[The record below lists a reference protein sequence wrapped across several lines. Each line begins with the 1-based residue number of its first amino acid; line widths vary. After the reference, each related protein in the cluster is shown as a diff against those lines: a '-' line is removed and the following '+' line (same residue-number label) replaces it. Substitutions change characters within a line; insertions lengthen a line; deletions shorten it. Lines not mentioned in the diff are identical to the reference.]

1 MDDPRLALLTRRD
14 VVALMESERI
24 EPRRSMG
31 QNFVVDPNT
40 IRRIVRLSGAGPGDR
55 VIEIGPGL
63 GSLTLGLLEAGCDV
77 VAVEKDHAL
86 ARALLARLGDAVG
99 ERLRVIDGDALDL
112 DWEPILDGQRRTLV
126 ANLPYNVATT
136 IVIDLLDGVP
146 LIDHLLVMV
155 QREVADRMCAPP
167 GSKVNGLPTIR
178 IARHASARR
187 VGLVSP
193 DVFWPRPRVE
203 SALVEFR
210 RHESPSLEV
219 ADESLFR
226 ELVAAGFGQ
235 RRKTLRRS
243 LSARWPTELVDRA
256 LSASGIDPSE
266 RAERLGIE
274 HWVALTDALSAGL
287 CAAPTAA
294 PTGEP

>member
-1 MDDPRLALLTRRD
+1 MGDPRLALLTRSD
-14 VVALMESERI
+14 IVALMEAERI

-55 VIEIGPGL
+55 VIEVGPGL

-99 ERLRVIDGDALDL
+99 ERLEVIGGDALDL

-126 ANLPYNVATT
+126 ANLPYNLATT
-136 IVIDLLDGVP
+136 IVIDILDRVP

-155 QREVADRMCAPP
+155 QREVADRMCAAP
-167 GSKVNGLPTIR
+167 GSKVHGLPTIR
-178 IARHASARR
+178 IARHATARR
-187 VGLVSP
+187 VGLVGP

-210 RHESPSLEV
+210 RYDPSSFDV
-219 ADESLFR
+219 VDESLFR

-243 LSARWPTELVDRA
+243 LSARWPTELVDQA
-256 LSASGIDPSE
+256 LFVSGINASE

-274 HWVALTDALSAGL
+274 QWVELTAALSAAL
-287 CAAPTAA
+287 D
-294 PTGEP
+294 GES

>member
-1 MDDPRLALLTRRD
+1 MADPRLALLTRRD
-14 VVALMESERI
+14 VVALMEAERM

-40 IRRIVRLSGAGPGDR
+40 IRRIVRLSGAVPGDR

-86 ARALLARLGDAVG
+86 ARSLVTRLGGAVG
-99 ERLRVIDGDALDL
+99 ERLQVVDGDALDV
-112 DWEPILDGQRRTLV
+112 DWEPILDGHRHTLV

-155 QREVADRMCAPP
+155 QREVADRMCALP

-178 IARHASARR
+178 IARHASTRR

-210 RHESPSLEV
+210 RHEPPSLDV
-219 ADESLFR
+219 VDELLFR

-243 LSARWPTELVDRA
+243 LAARWSTEQVDQA
-256 LSASGIDPSE
+256 LSVSGIDASE
-266 RAERLGIE
+266 RAERLGIGQ
-274 HWVALTDALSAGL
+274 WADLTTALSAVL
-287 CAAPTAA
+287 AATPG
-294 PTGEP
+294 GEMR